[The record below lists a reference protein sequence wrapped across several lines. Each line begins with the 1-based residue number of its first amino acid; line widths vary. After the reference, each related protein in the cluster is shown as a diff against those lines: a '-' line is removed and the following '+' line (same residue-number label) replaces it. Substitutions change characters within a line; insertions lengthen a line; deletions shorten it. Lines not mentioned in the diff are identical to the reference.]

1 MITHPTQKEIAAQK
15 RYPKVEEIYETVGL
29 GTIQP
34 PVKSEAQW
42 SLRKTHKTHFD
53 HGSRCTSSPLSNTP
67 GLYDGSAEARA
78 ILETAY
84 DMAEGTSAL
93 MVIRH
98 ALNYLKGMDIPNIGI
113 FTADLMGEETTEDYP
128 EWSVQTQN
136 PLEST
141 MVETDEPKDC

>member
-1 MITHPTQKEIAAQK
+1 MSMWPEIHVEPAEHPFLWIA
-15 RYPKVEEIYETVGL
+15 
-29 GTIQP
+29 
-34 PVKSEAQW
+34 
-42 SLRKTHKTHFD
+42 RKTHKTHFD

-84 DMAEGTSAL
+84 DAVEGSSAL
-93 MVIRH
+93 GALRH
-98 ALNYLKGMDIPNIGI
+98 ALEHLKGMDVINLGM
-113 FTADLMGEETTEDYP
+113 FTADLMGEETAEDYP

-136 PLEST
+136 PLENT